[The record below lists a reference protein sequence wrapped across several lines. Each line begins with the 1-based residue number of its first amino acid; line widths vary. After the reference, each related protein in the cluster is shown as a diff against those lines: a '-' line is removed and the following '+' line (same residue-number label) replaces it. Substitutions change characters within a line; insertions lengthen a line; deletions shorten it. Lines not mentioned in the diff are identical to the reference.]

1 MKNIREIIEKIY
13 NNEELRETCIPL
25 FLGNPGI
32 GKTQIIKEFAKDVG
46 ANMIEFIAST
56 RNPFEISGLA
66 MPNKERDRMVYLDYD
81 MLESLKDGD
90 IIFFDEIL
98 NGNPAVL
105 NACLTLLESRQTIS
119 GKKLPKVMIIAAAN
133 PQGNPPLTPQ
143 IKERFIWY
151 DVSFDSLLWR
161 DYMKKKYS
169 MPVNISSMLVTEIK
183 QESFDE
189 YNYYTPRSIEKTLMM
204 LLKDVP
210 LPREYQNIE
219 VILNTVVDNEL
230 KEDIEITPGVI
241 LKADEKISWLKLVK
255 YAYNQ

>member
-119 GKKLPKVMIIAAAN
+119 GKKLPKVMIVAAAN

-151 DVSFDSLLWR
+151 DVFFDSLLWR

-230 KEDIEITPGVI
+230 KEDIEIAPDVI

>member
-119 GKKLPKVMIIAAAN
+119 GKKLPKVMIVAAAN
-133 PQGNPPLTPQ
+133 PQGKPPLTPQ

-151 DVSFDSLLWR
+151 DVSFNSLLWR

-169 MPVNISSMLVTEIK
+169 MPVNISSMLITEIK

-230 KEDIEITPGVI
+230 KEDIEIAPDVI

>member
-119 GKKLPKVMIIAAAN
+119 GKKLPKVMIVAAAN

-230 KEDIEITPGVI
+230 KEDIEIASGVI

>member
-66 MPNKERDRMVYLDYD
+66 MPNKERNKMVYLDYD
-81 MLESLKDGD
+81 MLENLKDGD

-119 GKKLPKVMIIAAAN
+119 GKKLPKVMIVAAAN

-151 DVSFDSLLWR
+151 DVSFDSSSWK

-189 YNYYTPRSIEKTLMM
+189 YNYHTPRSIEKTLMM
-204 LLKDVP
+204 LIKDVP
-210 LPREYQNIE
+210 IPKEYQSIE
-219 VILNTVVDNEL
+219 TIFNSLVDNEIG
-230 KEDIEITPGVI
+230 EDIEIAPGVV
-241 LKADEKISWLKLVK
+241 LGKDERISWLKLVK

>member
-119 GKKLPKVMIIAAAN
+119 GKKLPKVMIVAAAN

>member
-133 PQGNPPLTPQ
+133 PQGKPPLTPQ

-151 DVSFDSLLWR
+151 DVSFDSLLWKE
-161 DYMKKKYS
+161 YMKKKYS

-230 KEDIEITPGVI
+230 KEDIEIASGVI

>member
-66 MPNKERDRMVYLDYD
+66 MPNKERNKMVYLDYD
-81 MLESLKDGD
+81 MLENLKDGD

-119 GKKLPKVMIIAAAN
+119 GKRLPKVMIIAAAN
-133 PQGNPPLTPQ
+133 PQGAPPLTPQ

-151 DVSFDSLLWR
+151 NVVFSPSLFK
-161 DYMKKKYS
+161 DYMKEKYA
-169 MPVNISSMLVTEIK
+169 MPLKISNALIK
-183 QESFDE
+183 MINEESFDE
-189 YNYYTPRSIEKTLMM
+189 YNYHTPRSVEKVLMM
-204 LLKDVP
+204 LIRDVP
-210 LPREYQNIE
+210 IPKEYQSIAT
-219 VILNTVVDNEL
+219 ILNSLVDNEIE
-230 KEDIEITPGVI
+230 EDIEIAPGIV
-241 LKADEKISWLKLVK
+241 LGKNEKISWLKLVK